1 LYAVVGVVYLG
12 FFFVAMFLSSR
23 VNNLVYN
30 NIDMAGNRLRSTLR
44 ASELIRI
51 YAVNAIAVLCSAGM
65 LIPWAMIRL
74 ARYRASRL
82 TLLSAGNL
90 DTFTAASAKEESAA
104 GSEVDALFD
113 IDIGF

>member
-1 LYAVVGVVYLG
+1 LYL
-12 FFFVAMFLSSR
+12 
-23 VNNLVYN
+23 VN
-30 NIDMAGNRLRSTLR
+30 TL
-44 ASELIRI
+44 
-51 YAVNAIAVLCSAGM
+51 AILCSAGM

-90 DTFTAASAKEESAA
+90 DTFAAAHAPDESAA
-104 GSEVDALFD
+104 GSEVDSVFD